1 MGRMRRREIWLDKNG
16 EPVSDFGWHPGSV
29 LSYYIGW
36 QRPTG
41 AWATI
46 PDPEP
51 DTINVAVLARQ
62 PVLLDLPH
70 VYHTKPKTKQG
81 YWISFGRSDN
91 PQATIDSV
99 EGEWIASWTNLKANK
114 ARVYQ
119 HKELPMMTFAKDIPV
134 GKRWQF
140 VEQFCEP

>member
-1 MGRMRRREIWLDKNG
+1 MGRARRREIWLDHNG
-16 EPVSDFGWHPGSV
+16 EQLKDFGLHPGAV
-29 LSYYIGW
+29 LSFYIGW

-51 DTINVAVLARQ
+51 DTINVAVLSDK

-70 VYHTKPKTKQG
+70 VYHAQPRTKQG
-81 YWISFGRSDN
+81 YWISFGRSNN
-91 PQATIDSV
+91 PSETINSL
-99 EGEWIASWTNLKANK
+99 EEPWIASWTNLKANP

-119 HKELPMMTFAKDIPV
+119 HRELPRMTFAKDIPQ
-134 GKRWQF
+134 GQRWQYIDK
-140 VEQFCEP
+140 FCEQ